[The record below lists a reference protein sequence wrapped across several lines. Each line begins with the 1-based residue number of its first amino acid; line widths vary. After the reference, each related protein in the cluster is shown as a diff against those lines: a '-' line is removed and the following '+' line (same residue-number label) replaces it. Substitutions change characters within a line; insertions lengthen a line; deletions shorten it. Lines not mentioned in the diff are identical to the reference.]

1 MSFLEKSKNK
11 QSAMMKLSKIDITDL
26 FSKQHWVSLN
36 SRSEFLIY
44 RVKQN
49 VPRQFRILWDD
60 NLLNPVGK

>member
-1 MSFLEKSKNK
+1 
-11 QSAMMKLSKIDITDL
+11 MKLSKIDITDL